1 MCDTGQARPIHEI
14 RPRLPRL
21 LDGGNAIARYN
32 AGRNGRLIFA
42 AMSFHLPGS
51 CFTVITLLVGQ
62 TLDALDTPALLIERD
77 RFHANIAFMAS
88 ALEERG
94 VGWRPHSKAH
104 KSPAVAHLQLEAGA
118 LGITCAKTSEAE
130 VYVASGIRDILIANQ
145 VVSPIKT
152 RRLAHLARQADI
164 AVAVDS
170 LENAREHD
178 AAAAEAGTSIRLVI
192 EFNCGMDRAG
202 IATGEAGIELAR
214 QIAAMRHIRF
224 GGVMAWEGHT
234 MAIADPAAR
243 EAAIQ
248 ASLKP
253 VLETVDAIRAAG
265 IEAPIVSCGGT
276 GTFLTTAAMRGV
288 TEVQAGG
295 GMFGDGLYRHLD
307 VPVKPALS
315 LLVTVTSRPT
325 PDRIIIDAGRKSID
339 PSSMAPEVVGLDGV
353 AGLAFSAEHGII
365 RLDGP
370 NDAVRV
376 GERLRLNVGYSDQVV
391 HLHEQHVVVNGERIE
406 AVWPTLARGRL
417 Q

>member
-1 MCDTGQARPIHEI
+1 M
-14 RPRLPRL
+14 
-21 LDGGNAIARYN
+21 
-32 AGRNGRLIFA
+32 
-42 AMSFHLPGS
+42 
-51 CFTVITLLVGQ
+51 ITSLVGQ
-62 TLDALDTPALLIERD
+62 ALDALDTPALLIEREP
-77 RFHANIAFMAS
+77 FHANIVLMAS
-88 ALEERG
+88 NLKERG

-118 LGITCAKTSEAE
+118 HGITCAKTSEAE

-145 VVSPIKT
+145 VVGSIKT
-152 RRLAHLARQADI
+152 RRLAHLSRQAEM

-170 LENAREHD
+170 LDNAREHD
-178 AAAAEAGTSIRLVI
+178 TAAADAGTSIRLVI

-202 IATGEAGIELAR
+202 IETGEAGIELAK
-214 QIAAMRHIRF
+214 QIAAMRHVRF

-234 MAIADPAAR
+234 MAMADPAAR
-243 EAAIQ
+243 ETAIR
-248 ASLKP
+248 ASVKP
-253 VLETVDAIRAAG
+253 VLETVEAIRAAG
-265 IEAPIVSCGGT
+265 IEAQIVSCGGT
-276 GTFLTTAAMRGV
+276 GTFLTTAAMPGV

-295 GMFGDGLYRHLD
+295 GIFGDRLYRDLD

-315 LLVTVTSRPT
+315 LLVTVTSRPAA
-325 PDRIIIDAGRKSID
+325 DRIIIDAGRKSID

-376 GERLRLNVGYSDQVV
+376 GDRLRLNVGYSDQVV
-391 HLHEQHVVVNGERIE
+391 HLHEQHFVVNGERIE